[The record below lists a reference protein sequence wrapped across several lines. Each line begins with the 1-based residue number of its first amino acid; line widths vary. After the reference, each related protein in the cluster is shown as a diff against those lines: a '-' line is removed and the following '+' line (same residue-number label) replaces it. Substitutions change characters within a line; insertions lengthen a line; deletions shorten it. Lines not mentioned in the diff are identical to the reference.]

1 MMFNK
6 APHSNLDCQAVVW
19 ASLGYLKGIS
29 RWKTAGSKS
38 LQNTLCIRMQPHS
51 PTNLWRPTFCVTRC
65 FLATA
70 PCCACPGLKSS
81 LCRSGHK
88 VPVAGCCG
96 SNQSWIHG
104 NSVGH
109 LECSPHPIRMRKA
122 CLSMFPLIEGTSQP
136 HIHRGCA
143 PCTQPGRF
151 PCGRAACQ
159 ASTSSS
165 PPTMETVRVGSKLTA
180 RSDVGSRMCCPLNPM
195 RRPRDFAGA
204 LSCHSY
210 GIKIPSEGDLGSVQK
225 KRKICKLTTALD
237 WHLFQ
242 RNPKAQRMGF

>member
-1 MMFNK
+1 MGMNKDIKGRVCFVKSFMMFNK

-70 PCCACPGLKSS
+70 PRCACPGLKSS

-96 SNQSWIHG
+96 SNHSWIHG

-109 LECSPHPIRMRKA
+109 LECSPHPIRMRTTEDVRPALNLDDFLVVEPLARHQHPLHHQQWK
-122 CLSMFPLIEGTSQP
+122 LSEW
-136 HIHRGCA
+136 
-143 PCTQPGRF
+143 
-151 PCGRAACQ
+151 
-159 ASTSSS
+159 
-165 PPTMETVRVGSKLTA
+165 V
-180 RSDVGSRMCCPLNPM
+180 
-195 RRPRDFAGA
+195 
-204 LSCHSY
+204 
-210 GIKIPSEGDLGSVQK
+210 PS
-225 KRKICKLTTALD
+225 
-237 WHLFQ
+237 
-242 RNPKAQRMGF
+242 

>member
-1 MMFNK
+1 MFNK

-70 PCCACPGLKSS
+70 PRCACPGLKSS

-109 LECSPHPIRMRKA
+109 LECSPHAK
-122 CLSMFPLIEGTSQP
+122 SMPFHVPVDRRHKSATHPQ
-136 HIHRGCA
+136 
-143 PCTQPGRF
+143 
-151 PCGRAACQ
+151 
-159 ASTSSS
+159 
-165 PPTMETVRVGSKLTA
+165 
-180 RSDVGSRMCCPLNPM
+180 RMC
-195 RRPRDFAGA
+195 A
-204 LSCHSY
+204 LHSTWT
-210 GIKIPSEGDLGSVQK
+210 ISL
-225 KRKICKLTTALD
+225 
-237 WHLFQ
+237 W
-242 RNPKAQRMGF
+242 